1 MDTSP
6 LLWYSMDDDLFRSQR
21 LVRHSPPPLCCVARL
36 LRLAI
41 VRRMRLREVGFG
53 EVGWGSGGS
62 GSLGSGSDVEDYG
75 SEQGMADDE
84 TR

>member
-6 LLWYSMDDDLFRSQR
+6 LLGYSMADDLR
-21 LVRHSPPPLCCVARL
+21 LVRHAQPPLWGTAWL
-36 LRLAI
+36 LWRPSG
-41 VRRMRLREVGFG
+41 RRMRLREVGFG

-84 TR
+84 TS

>member
-1 MDTSP
+1 
-6 LLWYSMDDDLFRSQR
+6 
-21 LVRHSPPPLCCVARL
+21 
-36 LRLAI
+36 
-41 VRRMRLREVGFG
+41 MRLREVGFG